1 MAPSLDQGKQRGDR
15 VAVTIKDVARVA
27 GLSIATVSKYMN
39 GGHVLDGNRAAIEQ
53 AIDTLGYRVNVVARG
68 LKTRRTMTV
77 GVLIPSIEQI
87 FSTEIIAAVEKKLA
101 EAGFSTIV
109 CDCQLNVVLESR
121 KMEILLEKQV
131 DGIIMMPFSGS
142 AEPIQKAIDQGV
154 PVVLIDRKVEGV
166 ALDTILV
173 DNEKLAYKA
182 VNHLIQA
189 GHRRI
194 GLVLGPENLYTSR
207 KRFAGC
213 AAALKEAGIPIDP
226 SLVRHSDYQ
235 IAGGLAAFAAL
246 LDRPDWPTS
255 IFTTN
260 YETTFAAGLIINE
273 RGLSIPQDLSWI
285 GFDSLSMA
293 QIFKPRLTIVAQP
306 VRQIGETAAELI
318 LERMSG
324 QGGPDLEAREV
335 ILPGEL
341 IEGLSTGPIRSDAD

>member
-1 MAPSLDQGKQRGDR
+1 MASSSDPARARGDR

-39 GGHVLDGNRAAIEQ
+39 GGHVLDDNRVAIEQ
-53 AIDTLGYRVNVVARG
+53 AITTLGYRVNVVARG

-87 FSTEIIAAVEKKLA
+87 FSTEIIAAIEKQLA
-101 EAGFSTIV
+101 KAGFSTIV
-109 CDCQLNVVLESR
+109 CDCQLDAELESR

-131 DGIIMMPFSGS
+131 DGIIMMPFSGL

-154 PVVLIDRKVEGV
+154 PVILIDRKVEGV
-166 ALDTILV
+166 ILDTVLV
-173 DNEKLAYKA
+173 DNENLARQA
-182 VNHLIQA
+182 VSSLIQA

-194 GLVLGPENLYTSR
+194 GIVLGPKDLYTSR
-207 KRFAGC
+207 KRHTGYL
-213 AAALKEAGIPIDP
+213 AACHEHGLVVDP
-226 SLVRHSDYQ
+226 DLIRHSDYQ
-235 IAGGLAAFAAL
+235 IPGGSAAFLAL
-246 LDRPDWPTS
+246 LDLPDSPTA

-273 RGLSIPQDLSWI
+273 RGLNIPLDLSWI

-306 VRQIGETAAELI
+306 VRQIGETAAQLI
-318 LERMSG
+318 LERLSG
-324 QGGPDLEAREV
+324 AGGFACEAREV

-341 IEGLSTGPIRSDAD
+341 IAGLSTGSIRTIAD